1 MTLNTFCLLV
11 AVGLMV
17 RLTLA
22 GKELELVNNTVAAK
36 PTYSNPSQQ
45 LFRVIAH
52 AARARVGKL
61 GSKGE
66 SVLRGN

>member
-1 MTLNTFCLLV
+1 MTGNTFCVLEAGGLV
-11 AVGLMV
+11 V

-22 GKELELVNNTVAAK
+22 AEEPEVVNNTVAAE
-36 PTYSNPSQQ
+36 PTYSDPVQQ

-52 AARARVGKL
+52 ASRARVEKL

-66 SVLRGN
+66 SALRSN